1 METKRSLKISRRIP
15 ESLEKLIYLRK
26 IEFNKMSHI
35 YKGAQGDYYVVD
47 GVKYDSHFPQEWAK
61 DHKDFPQ
68 AYPYEDYLSMTG
80 PEKCENC
87 AYYGSLRGVFVGYC
101 NNCAKEYNLTR
112 GKGFNYDD
120 SQEDVWENLDYMKGV
135 MLSQVGDETIRH
147 KTPKKIKKERRKRAL
162 RRAKRIPKNKIIED
176 KIVCMLVAFL
186 ILACIY
192 FCLKL

>member
-1 METKRSLKISRRIP
+1 
-15 ESLEKLIYLRK
+15 
-26 IEFNKMSHI
+26 MSHI
-35 YKGAQGDYYVVD
+35 YKGAQGNYYVFD

-68 AYPYEDYLSMTG
+68 AYPYEDYLAMTG

-101 NNCAKEYNLTR
+101 YNCAKEYDFKR

-120 SQEDVWENLDYMKGV
+120 YQEDVWERLDYMKGV
-135 MLSQVGDETIRH
+135 LLSQVGDLNER
-147 KTPKKIKKERRKRAL
+147 PKKFKKERRNRRRAL
-162 RRAKRIPKNKIIED
+162 RSRVKKISENKIIEH
-176 KIVCMLVAFL
+176 KIICMLFAFL

-192 FCLKL
+192 FCFN